1 MTLWPPDVKSW
12 LIGKVSDIGKDWG
25 QEKGNDRG
33 WDAWMASMS
42 QWTLSLSKLQERVK
56 TGKPGVLQ
64 SMGSQRVRHNLV
76 TEQQHTC
83 VCVCVCV
90 CVLVFE
96 GIFAG
101 ARFNTGFTCT
111 SGLPILAALLCF
123 FLKDLPQPNVLYL
136 FICWLCFLST
146 IGHTYFYTREYHH
159 PSFLGQHNMQGVNS
173 SEQLS
178 LPEMEF
184 GRHQSGLLIW

>member
-1 MTLWPPDVKSW
+1 MWRADSLEKTDA
-12 LIGKVSDIGKDWG
+12 GKDWG

-33 WDAWMASMS
+33 WDGWMASMS
-42 QWTLSLSKLQERVK
+42 QWTWVWANSRREWRQGSLACCSPWDR
-56 TGKPGVLQ
+56 
-64 SMGSQRVRHNLV
+64 RVRHNLV

-83 VCVCVCV
+83 VCV
-90 CVLVFE
+90 LVFE
-96 GIFAG
+96 GILAG
-101 ARFNTGFTCT
+101 TRFNTGFTCT

-146 IGHTYFYTREYHH
+146 IPHTYFYTREYHH
-159 PSFLGQHNMQGVNS
+159 PSFLGQCNMQGVNS

-184 GRHQSGLLIW
+184 GRHHSGLLIW

>member
-12 LIGKVSDIGKDWG
+12 LIEKVSDIGKDWR
-25 QEKGNDRG
+25 QEKGNNRG

-42 QWTLSLSKLQERVK
+42 QWTLSLSKLQESEDREAWRAAVHGITK
-56 TGKPGVLQ
+56 
-64 SMGSQRVRHNLV
+64 SQTQLSDW
-76 TEQQHTC
+76 TTTY

-159 PSFLGQHNMQGVNS
+159 PSFLGQRNMQGVNS